1 MNNSSVKKRVKILY
15 VVTKSNWGGAQR
27 YVYDL
32 ATNIPREIFEPVV
45 IFGGEGE
52 LKEKL
57 LNKNIRFMSIPRLNR
72 DISLFDDFYVFFK
85 LLKIFS
91 EERPDIV
98 HLNSSKIGGLGALAG
113 RLTGVPKI
121 IFTAH
126 GWPFKE
132 DRPWWQR
139 IFIKFISWLTVA
151 LSHITITV
159 SKKDFSDSPS
169 FFLNKNKL
177 RFIHNG
183 AENRVVEFRD
193 NARRALS
200 LKDKLSLS
208 RVAIGTI
215 AELHKNKGLSYAVK
229 SAKILAD
236 DKVNATFV
244 IIGEGEERKKIEEMI
259 AMKNLKKD
267 VVLLGKRSDAAKF
280 LLAFD
285 IFFLSSIKEGLPY
298 VLLEA
303 GAAGLPV
310 VATEVGGTPE
320 IIDHMKNGILV
331 PPKNPKAMAEAI
343 KFLIDNP
350 EKRKEFGEK
359 LKEKI
364 EKEFKLETM
373 VKKTVD
379 IYSKE

>member
-1 MNNSSVKKRVKILY
+1 MGKKIKILY
-15 VVTKSNWGGAQR
+15 VITKSNWGGAQR

-32 ATNIPREIFEPVV
+32 ATNIPKEIFEPVV
-45 IFGGEGE
+45 IFGGEGK

-57 LNKNIRFMSIPRLNR
+57 LNKNIRFISIPRLNR
-72 DISLFDDFYVFFK
+72 DINLFEDFYVFFR

-91 EERPDIV
+91 EEKPDII

-113 RLTGVPKI
+113 RLARVPKI
-121 IFTAH
+121 VFTAH

-132 DRPWWQR
+132 DRSWCQI
-139 IFIKFISWLTVA
+139 IFIKFASQLTVA
-151 LSHITITV
+151 LSHLTIAV
-159 SKKDFSDSPS
+159 SKKDFSDGSA
-169 FFLNKNKL
+169 FFSNKNKL

-183 AENRVVEFRD
+183 IEGQIIETRD
-193 NARRALS
+193 NAMRALS
-200 LKDKLSLS
+200 LENKLSPS
-208 RVAIGTI
+208 SIVVGTI
-215 AELHKNKGLSYAVK
+215 AELHKNKSISYAVK
-229 SAKILAD
+229 SAKILSD
-236 DKVNATFV
+236 NNIKVTFV
-244 IIGEGEERKKIEEMI
+244 VIGEGEERKKIEETI
-259 AMKNLKKD
+259 TMKNLNRS
-267 VVLLGKRSDAAKF
+267 VFLLGKRSDAAKF

-310 VATEVGGTPE
+310 VATKVGGTPE

-350 EKRKEFGEK
+350 EKRREFGEK
-359 LKEKI
+359 LKEKVG
-364 EKEFKLETM
+364 KEFRLETM
-373 VKKTVD
+373 IEKTVNL
-379 IYSKE
+379 YSVRNS